1 MEVMF
6 NVQIG
11 DLRVIE
17 SYNWLRSIMGRLG
30 TSFLVMSRLEYNAVG
45 NGTAIG

>member
-1 MEVMF
+1 MEVIF

-17 SYNWLRSIMGRLG
+17 SYNWLRSIMGRLDA
-30 TSFLVMSRLEYNAVG
+30 SFLIMSRLEDRAEG

>member
-6 NVQIG
+6 NVKMA

-17 SYNWLRSIMGRLG
+17 GFNRLRNIIRRLG
-30 TSFLVMSRLEYNAVG
+30 TSFLVMSRLEYNAEG